1 MFSGSWG
8 PLAGVLSFA
17 IFPAL
22 SVFAGGALTLVRSPG
37 KAVQSAV
44 QHLAAGVIFCVLATE
59 LLPDLMHRH
68 MPVWT
73 VVGFSLGVATMLGVK
88 HFFEGGEEA
97 AGPADDNSASMVTAM
112 GIDGALD
119 GLLIGLGFAAGQKQG
134 VLLTMALSLEVFFLG
149 LACATTLAANG
160 ASRRRVLLVPVMLG
174 ALLLA
179 GGAVGAVAASALAA
193 PALDA
198 LLAFGVA
205 ALLYL
210 VTEELLVEAHEVPEK
225 PAQTAMF
232 FLGFIVLFIVDMLL

>member
-1 MFSGSWG
+1 MV
-8 PLAGVLSFA
+8 AVLSFA

-22 SVFAGGALTLVRSPG
+22 SVLAGGAVTRIRMPG

-59 LLPDLMHRH
+59 LLPDLMYRH
-68 MPVWT
+68 MPIWT

-88 HFFEGGEEA
+88 HFFEAGDEA
-97 AGPADDNSASMVTAM
+97 SSAPPANNASMVTAM
-112 GIDGALD
+112 GIDVALD
-119 GLLIGLGFAAGQKQG
+119 GLLIGLAFAAGQKQG
-134 VLLTMALSLEVFFLG
+134 VLLTIALSLEVFFLG

-174 ALLLA
+174 ALLLGAAAA
-179 GGAVGAVAASALAA
+179 GALAAAALAA